1 MRSAMCEVCH
11 RALKD
16 PRSIEIGMG
25 PVCAGKV
32 RRKEYMEDN
41 DRRLEETRKLI
52 NALFGAMDETG
63 AYFIPESVR
72 DFELRRV
79 NGEPSADVPHK
90 LVYHSPTGF
99 EWGYGGSGPADLAL
113 NILASFL
120 PLRQAWALHQP
131 FKWRFIAT
139 MPREGGTIKGDD
151 IRQFLKE
158 NAPCTGE

>member
-1 MRSAMCEVCH
+1 MH
-11 RALKD
+11 RRMKNPFNPKSQNYRILE
-16 PRSIEIGMG
+16 RLREG
-25 PVCAGKV
+25 PAT
-32 RRKEYMEDN
+32 N
-41 DRRLEETRKLI
+41 
-52 NALFGAMDETG
+52 MDETG